1 MNAAPTQITKPS
13 VKQPVFTMKSMDALL
28 DKLGEVL
35 RQRDAAIRLGLT
47 IAGDGSLEQQDIAF
61 RELYAMREEITRQ
74 KHNQNNK

>member
-35 RQRDAAIRLGLT
+35 RQRDAAIRLGLL
-47 IAGDGSLEQQDIAF
+47 GGEDSF

-74 KHNQNNK
+74 KHNQNNKPVSQP